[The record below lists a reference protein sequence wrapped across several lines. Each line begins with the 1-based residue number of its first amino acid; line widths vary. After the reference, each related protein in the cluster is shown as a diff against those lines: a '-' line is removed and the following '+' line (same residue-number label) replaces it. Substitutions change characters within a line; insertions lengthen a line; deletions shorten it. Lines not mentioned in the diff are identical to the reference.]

1 MTSKSVKGFRSCSSS
16 RSHCPLRGASS
27 PRSSPKGV
35 RLGTPRPLRLH
46 QPPQGGAMSSQTPT
60 WVGPCLLKHAPVGGP
75 VPSDTPQGGALS
87 PQTSPQ
93 GGAMSLQ
100 TSPPGGAMSPQIPSG
115 AIMSPK
121 TPPRVGQCPF
131 RHPPRVGPCPLR
143 SLGPSL
149 PAPQSCSLTKLG
161 SMSSFTSS
169 LLAPGH
175 LVLQD

>member
-87 PQTSPQ
+87 PQTSPHGGAMSLQTSSQGRAMSPQTPTWVGPCILKHAPGGGLSPQTSHQ

-100 TSPPGGAMSPQIPSG
+100 TSSQGGAMSRQIPPWG
-115 AIMSPK
+115 GY
-121 TPPRVGQCPF
+121 V
-131 RHPPRVGPCPLR
+131 
-143 SLGPSL
+143 PSD
-149 PAPQSCSLTKLG
+149 TN
-161 SMSSFTSS
+161 
-169 LLAPGH
+169 
-175 LVLQD
+175 